1 MCALRDEIHEQPTVL
16 ERMLERQEAV
26 REIAR
31 HVATWGRRGPGL
43 RQVLLAARGTSDNAG
58 QYGKYL
64 LGAANGLPVALAAPS
79 LYTLYGAPPRLA
91 GALVLGISQSG
102 ASPDICAVIEDA
114 RRQGA
119 PTVVLTNAPD
129 SPLARV
135 AEHVVDLGAGPERS
149 VAATKTYTAELLAL
163 ALLSAHLAEDA
174 ERLEALRAVPEAVA
188 AALALDAPIA
198 QRAERYLYMPHCAV
212 VGRGYNY
219 ATALEIALKVK
230 ELTYVGA
237 TPYSSADFRHGPI
250 AVVDRAYP
258 VILVAPSG
266 AVYADVVD
274 LLDALREREAEI
286 IVLSDREE
294 ALAAARTA
302 LRLPGGVPEWLS
314 PIVAAIPG
322 QLLAYHLA
330 LAKDLDPERPRGL
343 RKVTETR

>member
-1 MCALRDEIHEQPTVL
+1 MCALVDEIREQPAVL
-16 ERMLERQEAV
+16 ERMLGQQEAI

-31 HVATWGRRGPGL
+31 HVRRAGV
-43 RQVLLAARGTSDNAG
+43 QYVMVAARGTSDNAG
-58 QYGKYL
+58 QYGKYV

-79 LYTLYGAPPRLA
+79 LYTLYESPPRLD

-129 SPLARV
+129 SPLART
-135 AEHVVDLGAGPERS
+135 AEHVVDLGAGPEKS

-163 ALLSAHLAEDA
+163 ALLSAHLADDA
-174 ERLEALRAVPEAVA
+174 ARLEEARAVPEAVA
-188 AALALDAPIA
+188 RVLDLGDEVAR
-198 QRAERYLYMPHCAV
+198 RAERYRYMPDCVV

-219 ATALEIALKVK
+219 ATALEIALKIK

-237 TPYSSADFRHGPI
+237 NPYSAADFRHGPI
-250 AVVDRAYP
+250 AVVGRGFP
-258 VILVAPSG
+258 VLLVAPQG
-266 AVYADVVD
+266 RAYGDVAA
-274 LLDALREREAEI
+274 LLGELCERQAET
-286 IVLSDREE
+286 IVLSDQEE
-294 ALAAARTA
+294 ALAGACTS

-314 PIVAAIPG
+314 PIVAVVPG

-330 LAKDLDPERPRGL
+330 LAKGLDPERPRGL
-343 RKVTETR
+343 HKVTETR